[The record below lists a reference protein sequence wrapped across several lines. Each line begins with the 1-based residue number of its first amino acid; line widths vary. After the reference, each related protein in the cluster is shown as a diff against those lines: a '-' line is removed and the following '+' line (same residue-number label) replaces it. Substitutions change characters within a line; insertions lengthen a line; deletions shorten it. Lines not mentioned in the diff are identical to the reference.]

1 MDVSKSF
8 NNLIKKTISEYSQRI
23 IDEYENINA
32 QDLQNIWEEF
42 SDTIVLNIN
51 DNEVIRCQYVFKKGP
66 KSGKICGKKI
76 KEGEYCCLHKDK
88 EKSTNVVLY
97 KHEESGCFIHKDT
110 QFVFKQDGANKHV
123 IGILTDNE
131 IKSLSKDNINTCK
144 KWKFKYIKQKV

>member
-23 IDEYENINA
+23 IDEYENVNA

-88 EKSTNVVLY
+88 ENLLMLY
-97 KHEESGCFIHKDT
+97 CISMKNLD
-110 QFVFKQDGANKHV
+110 
-123 IGILTDNE
+123 IL
-131 IKSLSKDNINTCK
+131 
-144 KWKFKYIKQKV
+144 YIKILNLFLNKMVQISM